1 MQTRQGTRLTAGLLL
16 LITLLSGCTTLLNA
30 TTEDP
35 IQLHPGKRTLGAM
48 IDDEQLETI
57 AQVNINKASP
67 ELDQAHINVVSYNGI
82 LLLTG
87 QVHSDELRA
96 LAGSTANKIPKV
108 RQVFNEIQVQGQ
120 TSVLARTNDSWLT
133 TKVKAILLTN
143 KDINSGRIKIV
154 TESGVVYLMGLLS
167 RIEADRAAQV
177 ISATGGVQK
186 VVKAVEY
193 ID

>member
-1 MQTRQGTRLTAGLLL
+1 MRCAQRPLSMTVVLLL
-16 LITLLSGCTTLLNA
+16 ALLLSSCATLLDA

-35 IQLHPGKRTLGAM
+35 IQLHPGKRTFGAM

-67 ELDQAHINVVSYNGI
+67 ELNVAHINVVAYNGI

-87 QVHSDELRA
+87 QTSSGALRN
-96 LAGSTANKIPKV
+96 LAGSTVNKIPKV

-133 TKVKAILLTN
+133 TKVKTILLAD
-143 KDINSGRIKIV
+143 KDTNSGRIKVV

-167 RIEADRAAQV
+167 RIEADNVAQLV
-177 ISATGGVQK
+177 STIGGVQK

>member
-1 MQTRQGTRLTAGLLL
+1 MRVTQRALSIISLLL
-16 LITLLSGCTTLLNA
+16 LASLLSGCAALLEA

-57 AQVNINKASP
+57 AQVNISKASP
-67 ELDQAHINVVSYNGI
+67 ELDFAHINVVAYNGV

-87 QVHSDELRA
+87 QVNSGELRN
-96 LAGSTANKIPKV
+96 LAGSTVNKIPKV

-120 TSVLARTNDSWLT
+120 TSLLARTNDSWLT
-133 TKVKAILLTN
+133 TKVKTILLAN

-154 TESGVVYLMGLLS
+154 TENGVVYLMGLLS
-167 RIEADRAAQV
+167 RIESDRVAQL
-177 ISATGGVQK
+177 ISTTGGVQK